1 MIAEVGIESIVFGSD
16 FPHGEGLAYPAQY
29 ASAQLGNLPPD
40 QVKAIMCDN
49 LARFLEIPA

>member
-1 MIAEVGIESIVFGSD
+1 SD